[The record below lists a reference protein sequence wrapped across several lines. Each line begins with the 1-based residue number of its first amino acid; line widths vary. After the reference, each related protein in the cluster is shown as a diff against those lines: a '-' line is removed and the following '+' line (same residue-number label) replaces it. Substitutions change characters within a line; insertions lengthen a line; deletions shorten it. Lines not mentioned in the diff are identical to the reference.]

1 MITRPILVGG
11 FAVTSAFVTLLDAT
25 LKSSL
30 LLLAALIL
38 LALLRKSSAALR
50 HAILAGALCITLILP
65 VLCWFAPRWSLLPS
79 WLSVKEIPVVWFA
92 SSPAKPK
99 KETQDTALTIPQ
111 SQVMQ
116 NIDQPVRATPVI
128 RKTVEPTATLRLR
141 AASTL
146 RVWGVVSMAM
156 IFFALACGYRL
167 RMRKRHS
174 HIVTSG
180 PLLDCMEHSKRELAY
195 SGKIALCL
203 DPSSQLPS
211 CWGVWQPTIMLPSES
226 ETWSPQRLRSVML
239 HEVAH
244 IKRRDP
250 MFLMIAFTALSL
262 QWFNPFFW
270 LAWRTIRKEQER
282 ACDDLVLTHGVKSSD
297 YAADMLDIAQSFCV
311 STSMPMQLNMARS
324 SGMESRIDEILDEN
338 RQRKGPARRTLQML
352 AASSLVL
359 CLIVASLAAAPKK
372 IIPRGSIKDRHGVT
386 LVTTQDN
393 KRQHPYGALA
403 AHVLGYSHAGKGYGG
418 VEEMLN
424 VELSE
429 GKHVNL
435 TIDARMQAMCER
447 VLRESEIGR
456 GAVVVMD
463 PNTGDI
469 LSMASVPNYEPQLL
483 HQKIEKEQ
491 WEKLSRSATFPLM
504 NRAITNADPG
514 STFMLFAALAAAEQ
528 GISNHK
534 HTCNGYVQYGNHK
547 ASCWIWNQSQG
558 KHGELDLPAAI
569 HNSCNPYF
577 YKLSMEIG
585 VEGFR
590 KTTRHLGWNQPSLGL
605 GGERPPRL
613 VTEQTEY
620 PCTPVDLAMISIGQ
634 GISSASP
641 LHIAQ
646 LTSTIANGGKVFIP
660 RIDAAS
666 PIMLKTDLVEQGVQP
681 EGIALIR
688 EGMRRAVQEVGGTAG
703 HAKSDQIQI
712 SAKTGTAQS
721 IDRGKRSNNAW
732 CTAFAPSDEP
742 RYVVT
747 VVVIGGKSGGKVG
760 GPIVREILE
769 NIETLPE
776 LTAQPVNA
784 GHLESMEE
792 VDPAKFHKAE

>member
-1 MITRPILVGG
+1 
-11 FAVTSAFVTLLDAT
+11 
-25 LKSSL
+25 
-30 LLLAALIL
+30 
-38 LALLRKSSAALR
+38 
-50 HAILAGALCITLILP
+50 
-65 VLCWFAPRWSLLPS
+65 
-79 WLSVKEIPVVWFA
+79 
-92 SSPAKPK
+92 
-99 KETQDTALTIPQ
+99 
-111 SQVMQ
+111 MQ
-116 NIDQPVRATPVI
+116 NVDQPARATSVI

-146 RVWGVVSMAM
+146 RVWGVVSMALM
-156 IFFALACGYRL
+156 FLALACGYRL

-297 YAADMLDIAQSFCV
+297 YAEDMLDIAQSFCV

-352 AASSLVL
+352 AAGSLVL

-372 IIPRGSIKDRHGVT
+372 IIARGSIKDRHGVT

-393 KRQHPYGALA
+393 IRQNPYGALA
-403 AHVLGYSHAGKGYGG
+403 SHVLGYSHAGKGYGG

-429 GKHVNL
+429 
-435 TIDARMQAMCER
+435 
-447 VLRESEIGR
+447 
-456 GAVVVMD
+456 
-463 PNTGDI
+463 
-469 LSMASVPNYEPQLL
+469 
-483 HQKIEKEQ
+483 
-491 WEKLSRSATFPLM
+491 
-504 NRAITNADPG
+504 
-514 STFMLFAALAAAEQ
+514 
-528 GISNHK
+528 
-534 HTCNGYVQYGNHK
+534 
-547 ASCWIWNQSQG
+547 G

-620 PCTPVDLAMISIGQ
+620 PCTPLDLAMISIGQ

-747 VVVIGGKSGGKVG
+747 VVVYGGKSEGKVG

-784 GHLESMEE
+784 GHLEFMEE

>member
-11 FAVTSAFVTLLDAT
+11 FAVTSAFVSLLDAT
-25 LKSSL
+25 LKASL

-50 HAILAGALCITLILP
+50 HAILAGALCITLVLP
-65 VLCWFAPRWSLLPS
+65 ALCWFAPRWSLLPS
-79 WLSVKEIPVVWFA
+79 WLSVKEIPVVWFTP
-92 SSPAKPK
+92 SPTKPK
-99 KETQDTALTIPQ
+99 QETQDTALTKPQ

-116 NIDQPVRATPVI
+116 NLEQPARATPVI

-146 RVWGVVSMAM
+146 RVWGVVSMALM
-156 IFFALACGYRL
+156 FFALACGYRL

-195 SGKIALCL
+195 AGKIALCL
-203 DPSSQLPS
+203 DPSSQMPS

-244 IKRRDP
+244 IKRHDP
-250 MFLMIAFTALSL
+250 LFLMIAFTALSL
-262 QWFNPFFW
+262 QWFNPLFW

-297 YAADMLDIAQSFCV
+297 YAEDMLDIAQSFCV
-311 STSMPMQLNMARS
+311 STSMPMQLNMARNS
-324 SGMESRIDEILDEN
+324 DMESRIDEILDDN
-338 RQRKGPARRTLQML
+338 RQRKRPARRTLQML
-352 AASSLVL
+352 AAGSLVL

-372 IIPRGSIKDRHGVT
+372 IIARGSIKDRHGVT

-393 KRQHPYGALA
+393 IRQHPYGALA

-418 VEEMLN
+418 VEAMLN

-429 GKHVNL
+429 GKH
-435 TIDARMQAMCER
+435 
-447 VLRESEIGR
+447 
-456 GAVVVMD
+456 
-463 PNTGDI
+463 
-469 LSMASVPNYEPQLL
+469 
-483 HQKIEKEQ
+483 
-491 WEKLSRSATFPLM
+491 
-504 NRAITNADPG
+504 
-514 STFMLFAALAAAEQ
+514 
-528 GISNHK
+528 
-534 HTCNGYVQYGNHK
+534 
-547 ASCWIWNQSQG
+547 
-558 KHGELDLPAAI
+558 GELDLHAAI

-620 PCTPVDLAMISIGQ
+620 PCSPVDLAFLSIGQ
-634 GISSASP
+634 GINSASP

-666 PIMLKTDLVEQGVQP
+666 PIILKTDLVEQGVQP

-688 EGMRRAVQEVGGTAG
+688 EGMRRAMQEVGGTASRVQ
-703 HAKSDQIQI
+703 SDDIAI

-721 IDRGKRSNNAW
+721 VDRGKKSNNAW

-747 VVVIGGKSGGKVG
+747 VVVIGGKSGGKIG

-784 GHLESMEE
+784 GHLESIEE
-792 VDPAKFHKAE
+792 VDATKFRKAE

>member
-65 VLCWFAPRWSLLPS
+65 ALCWFAPRWSLLPS

-92 SSPAKPK
+92 SSPTKPK
-99 KETQDTALTIPQ
+99 QETQDTALTKPQ

-116 NIDQPVRATPVI
+116 NVDQPVRATPVI

-146 RVWGVVSMAM
+146 RVWGVVSMALM
-156 IFFALACGYRL
+156 FFALACGYRL

-180 PLLDCMEHSKRELAY
+180 PLFDCMEHSKRELAY
-195 SGKIALCL
+195 AGKIALCL
-203 DPSSQLPS
+203 DLGSQMPS
-211 CWGVWQPTIMLPSES
+211 CWGVRQPTIMLPSES
-226 ETWSPQRLRSVML
+226 ETWSKQRLRSVML

-244 IKRRDP
+244 IKRHDP
-250 MFLMIAFTALSL
+250 LFLMIAFTALSL
-262 QWFNPFFW
+262 QWFNPLFW

-282 ACDDLVLTHGVKSSD
+282 ACDDLVLTHGVKSSE
-297 YAADMLDIAQSFCV
+297 YAEDMLEIAQSFCV
-311 STSMPMQLNMARS
+311 STSLPMQLNMARNS
-324 SGMESRIDEILDEN
+324 DMESRIDEILDEN

-352 AASSLVL
+352 AVSSLVL

-372 IIPRGSIKDRHGVT
+372 IITRGSIKDRHGVA
-386 LVTTQDN
+386 LVTTQDD

-418 VEEMLN
+418 FEEMLN

-429 GKHVNL
+429 GKDVNL

-463 PNTGDI
+463 PHTGDI
-469 LSMASVPNYEPQLL
+469 LSMASVPNYEPQPL

-491 WEKLSRSATFPLM
+491 WVKLSRSETFPLM
-504 NRAITNADPG
+504 NRAITNVDPG
-514 STFMLFAALAAAEQ
+514 STFKLFAALAACESGTIYERKTCADFIEEENRHVKCW
-528 GISNHK
+528 ISN
-534 HTCNGYVQYGNHK
+534 
-547 ASCWIWNQSQG
+547 QS
-558 KHGELDLPAAI
+558 KETHGELDLPSAI
-569 HNSCNPYF
+569 KHSCDSYF
-577 YKLSMEIG
+577 FQLYNEIG
-585 VEGFR
+585 IEGIS
-590 KTTRHLGWNQPSLGL
+590 KTGLSLGWNNPIVGL
-605 GGERPPRL
+605 GGPTVPIIVASFREVSTASDSEKMPIIH
-613 VTEQTEY
+613 VT
-620 PCTPVDLAMISIGQ
+620 A
-634 GISSASP
+634 SASP
-641 LHIAQ
+641 LHLAQ
-646 LTSTIANGGKVFIP
+646 LTSTIANGGKVFLP

-666 PIMLKTDLVEQGVQP
+666 PIILKTDLVEQGVQP

-688 EGMRRAVQEVGGTAG
+688 EGMRQAVQEVGGTASRVQ
-703 HAKSDQIQI
+703 SDDIAI

-776 LTAQPVNA
+776 LTAQPVNE

-792 VDPAKFHKAE
+792 VDPAKFRKAE

>member
-25 LKSSL
+25 LRSSL

-50 HAILAGALCITLILP
+50 HAILAGALCITLVLP
-65 VLCWFAPRWSLLPS
+65 ALCWFAPRWSLLPS

-92 SSPAKPK
+92 SSPTKPK
-99 KETQDTALTIPQ
+99 QKTQDTALTMSQ
-111 SQVMQ
+111 SQEMQ
-116 NIDQPVRATPVI
+116 NLEQPARATPVI

-146 RVWGVVSMAM
+146 RVWGVVSMALM
-156 IFFALACGYRL
+156 FFALACGYRL
-167 RMRKRHS
+167 RMRKRRS
-174 HIVTSG
+174 RIVTSG
-180 PLLDCMEHSKRELAY
+180 TLFDCMEHSKRELAY
-195 SGKIALCL
+195 AGKIALCL
-203 DPSSQLPS
+203 DPRSQMPS

-262 QWFNPFFW
+262 QWFNPLFW
-270 LAWRTIRKEQER
+270 LAWLTIRKEQER
-282 ACDDLVLTHGVKSSD
+282 ACDDLVVTHGVKSSD
-297 YAADMLDIAQSFCV
+297 YAEDMLEIAQSFCV
-311 STSMPMQLNMARS
+311 STSLPMQLNMARS

-372 IIPRGSIKDRHGVT
+372 IIARGSIKDRHGVT

-429 GKHVNL
+429 GKDINL

-463 PNTGDI
+463 PHTGDI

-504 NRAITNADPG
+504 NRAIANADPG
-514 STFMLFAALAAAEQ
+514 STFKLFTALAACEDGTIDWRQ
-528 GISNHK
+528 
-534 HTCNGYVQYGNHK
+534 TCETSIEEGNRHE
-547 ASCWIWNQSQG
+547 ACWIRNKS
-558 KHGELDLPAAI
+558 KESHGELDLPSAI
-569 HNSCNPYF
+569 KHSCDSYFFQLHN
-577 YKLSMEIG
+577 EIG
-585 VEGFR
+585 VEGIR
-590 KTTRHLGWNQPSLGL
+590 KTTESLGWDNPRSGL
-605 GGERPPRL
+605 AGQAHPTLDASRKA
-613 VTEQTEY
+613 VTTAD
-620 PCTPVDLAMISIGQ
+620 PNDNMTIVHVTA
-634 GISSASP
+634 SASP

-666 PIMLKTDLVEQGVQP
+666 PIMLKTDLIEQGVQP

-688 EGMRRAVQEVGGTAG
+688 EGMRRAVQEVGGTESRVQ
-703 HAKSDQIQI
+703 SDDIAI

-721 IDRGKRSNNAW
+721 VDRGKKSNNAW
-732 CTAFAPSDEP
+732 CTAFAPSDDP

-747 VVVIGGKSGGKVG
+747 VVVNGGKSGGKVG
-760 GPIVREILE
+760 
-769 NIETLPE
+769 
-776 LTAQPVNA
+776 
-784 GHLESMEE
+784 
-792 VDPAKFHKAE
+792 DPSCAKYSKTSKPCPS